1 MKPKKILKY
10 WKKSYKK
17 KKKYL
22 IYEDIFKLI
31 ETCTIIESKSR
42 SIIIEVD
49 AENNDK
55 LDDISKKYFMKKI
68 SQRRIEKKISH
79 GYVLGNIFITLKM
92 IFTNK
97 IMRFSIERVWSIW
110 RQKWFFIMFLIYR
123 TFSNIVGGINV
134 CEIDFKDVNIEM
146 GKNFSVLFADFNL
159 PNTTQEA

>member
-1 MKPKKILKY
+1 M
-10 WKKSYKK
+10 
-17 KKKYL
+17 

-97 IMRFSIERVWSIW
+97 IMRFSIERVWGIW
-110 RQKWFFIMFLIYR
+110 RQK
-123 TFSNIVGGINV
+123 
-134 CEIDFKDVNIEM
+134 
-146 GKNFSVLFADFNL
+146 
-159 PNTTQEA
+159 